1 MEEFLDATVKNI
13 ELGRHRRAR
22 IWLGSLP
29 DAAYRSP
36 GKLTRS
42 WVASLAPPV
51 PNRSAAIELLVPKG
65 GRFAYGLL
73 GGVFEEIP
81 QPQFVLDVQEGTTDD
96 HAYTSSLAEPL
107 DLIRVGLPT
116 EYCKAIVDGFE
127 SSRQKLGYLY

>member
-51 PNRSAAIELLVPKG
+51 ANRSAAVELLVPKG
-65 GRFAYGLL
+65 ADSLTAFWVAYSRKL
-73 GGVFEEIP
+73 P
-81 QPQFVLDVQEGTTDD
+81 SR
-96 HAYTSSLAEPL
+96 SS
-107 DLIRVGLPT
+107 
-116 EYCKAIVDGFE
+116 
-127 SSRQKLGYLY
+127 

>member
-36 GKLTRS
+36 GKLARS

-51 PNRSAAIELLVPKG
+51 ANRSAAVELLVPKG
-65 GRFAYGLL
+65 GRFTYGLL
-73 GGVFEEIP
+73 GGRIRGSCPAAVRKGRRTTTRIP
-81 QPQFVLDVQEGTTDD
+81 
-96 HAYTSSLAEPL
+96 AA
-107 DLIRVGLPT
+107 LPNRS
-116 EYCKAIVDGFE
+116 I
-127 SSRQKLGYLY
+127 